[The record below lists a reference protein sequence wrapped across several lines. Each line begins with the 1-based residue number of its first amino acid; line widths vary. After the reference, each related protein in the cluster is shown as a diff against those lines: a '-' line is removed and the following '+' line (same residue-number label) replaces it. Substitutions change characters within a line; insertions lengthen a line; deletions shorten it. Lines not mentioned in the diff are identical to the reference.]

1 MSSRIVTAPQA
12 AAGAQ
17 PLTRRSFAIG
27 VAAALMAAVA
37 SGTWIVITR
46 LGVTTTLS
54 PFDTAFLRFAIPAVI
69 LLPVLLREGLALR
82 RIGAGRMALM
92 AMGSGLPFFLVSAA
106 GMQLAPAAH
115 AGALLP
121 GGIPLFVTAL
131 AVIFERDR
139 LRGWRAVGFALIV
152 AGVIAIGGYNLFLGA
167 PGQWRGHLLFLAGA
181 ALWSVYT
188 LVFRRVGI
196 GAWHGTALVSFYS
209 TLVLIP
215 IYVLV
220 GSRLPNTPWPELAL
234 QVSFQG
240 VIAGVLAVSAYA
252 AAIRRLGS
260 ARAAAFMALT
270 PAVAALVAI
279 PALGEWPDA
288 ATTVGIVAVSLGV
301 ALASGALGQGWRFSA
316 SASRTS

>member
-1 MSSRIVTAPQA
+1 MSDRTATPHSATDPSQA
-12 AAGAQ
+12 S
-17 PLTRRSFAIG
+17 RRSFLIG
-27 VAAALMAAVA
+27 AAAALTAAA
-37 SGTWIVITR
+37 TSGIWIVITR

-54 PFDTAFLRFAIPAVI
+54 PFDAAFLRFAIPAII

-82 RIGAGRMALM
+82 RIGMGKMALM
-92 AMGSGLPFFLVSAA
+92 VAGSGLPFFLVSAA

-139 LRGWRAVGFALIV
+139 LGGWRAAGFALIV
-152 AGVIAIGGYNLFLGA
+152 AGVVAIGGYNLFIGA

-209 TLVLIP
+209 TVVLIP
-215 IYVLV
+215 IYVVV

-234 QVSFQG
+234 QVAFQC

-252 AAIRRLGS
+252 AGVRRLGS
-260 ARAAAFMALT
+260 ARAAAFIALT

-279 PALGEWPDA
+279 PVLGEWPDS
-288 ATTVGIVAVSLGV
+288 ATTAGIVFVSLGV
-301 ALASGALGQGWRFSA
+301 ALASGAIGRRA
-316 SASRTS
+316 